1 MMARARSPN
10 RDKAKELWLQ
20 SGKKR
25 LLKDIAAE
33 LGVSETQV
41 RKWKNQDAWEG
52 HKAKVTL
59 PKEKGLGKGNVTKK
73 SGPPKGN
80 KNAAGHGGTGPPGNK
95 NAEKH
100 GGYST
105 IFFDT
110 LEADEHEMVSGMDFD
125 GEQLLLDEIALLT
138 VRERRIMQSINKYRN
153 AKGGQA
159 VARIARF
166 EDKREFDSPEDKEL
180 YEERQREKIE
190 NGDKL
195 PGRSVRLST
204 ETEATYDI
212 VQRLEEALTRCQAQ
226 KQRCIDSLNRLREQN
241 GGGSDLVDDW
251 VSAVMEADSDEAEG

>member
-1 MMARARSPN
+1 MARARSPN

-52 HKAKVTL
+52 QKAKGTL
-59 PKEKGLGKGNVTKK
+59 PKKDASGKGNVTKRK
-73 SGPPKGN
+73 GPPIGN
-80 KNAAGHGGTGPPGNK
+80 KNAVGHGGTPGNK

-110 LEADEHEMVSGMDFD
+110 LEEDEHEMVSCMDFD

-153 AKGGQA
+153 TKGGQA
-159 VARIARF
+159 VARIGRF

-180 YEERQREKIE
+180 YEERQREKVE

-212 VQRLEEALTRCQAQ
+212 IQRLEEALTRCQAQ
-226 KQRCIDSLNRLREQN
+226 KQRCIDSLNRLREQT

-251 VSAVMEADSDEAEG
+251 VTAVMEADSDEAEK

>member
-1 MMARARSPN
+1 MARARNP
-10 RDKAKELWLQ
+10 Q
-20 SGKKR
+20 SIEAEQMHKKGMP
-25 LLKDIAAE
+25 LVDIAAK
-33 LGVSETQV
+33 LGVPASTV
-41 RKWKNQDAWEG
+41 RRWKSDHDWDG
-52 HKAKVTL
+52 T
-59 PKEKGLGKGNVTKK
+59 KGKSSKK
-73 SGPPKGN
+73 NKPSARNDKPSARKPPGAPKGN
-80 KNAAGHGGTGPPGNK
+80 KNAIGHGGIPGNK

-100 GGYST
+100 GGYSA

-110 LEADEHEMVSGMDFD
+110 LEEDEHEMVSGMDFD

-153 AKGGQA
+153 TKGGQA
-159 VARIARF
+159 VARIERF

-212 VQRLEEALTRCQAQ
+212 IQRLEEALTRCQAQ

-251 VSAVMEADSDEAEG
+251 VTAVMEADSDEAEG